1 MNHTDPV
8 AALCASHG
16 ETNPEQLILRLCQEL
31 IAHCAPRASAIPLP
45 VLASWQGVREIH
57 SRPINPAAGC
67 SGLLVPSD
75 GGYEITVNSGEP
87 RERQNFSIA
96 HEIVHTFFREACPC
110 SRPSSR
116 EEQLCNLGAAELT
129 MPAERF
135 ARHLARAGLSLAGID
150 SCAKNFD
157 VSFEA
162 AARRAMNCTSQPAC
176 LFVAA
181 LSRTKQQEQLDS
193 GQPILRIVK
202 WRPSQSWPY
211 PSCYKNRPVDPNS
224 LIGQSFAHQDERHGY
239 VRLGLP
245 FDSSVYELEA
255 RGYSYPREGNQNY
268 RQAVSLARV
277 RPGAITV

>member
-16 ETNPEQLILRLCQEL
+16 ETDPEQLILRLCQEL
-31 IAHCAPRASAIPLP
+31 IDHCALQAGPIPLR

-57 SRPINPAAGC
+57 RSPIHPASGC

-96 HEIVHTFFREACPC
+96 HEIVHTFFRDACPC

-135 ARHLARAGLSLAGID
+135 ARHLAAVGLSLAGID
-150 SCAKNFD
+150 SCAKEFD

-162 AARRAMNCTSQPAC
+162 AARRAMNLTSQPAC

-193 GQPILRIVK
+193 GHPILRIVK
-202 WRPSQSWPY
+202 WRPSQSWPNQG
-211 PSCYKNRPVDPNS
+211 CYKNKPVDPGS
-224 LIGQSFAHQDERHGY
+224 LIGQAFTHQDERHGY
-239 VRLGLP
+239 RRLGLP
-245 FDSSVYELEA
+245 FDSSAYQLEA
-255 RGYSYPREGNQNY
+255 RGYSYPREGNHTY
-268 RQAVSLARV
+268 RQAISLARASLGV
-277 RPGAITV
+277 VAA